1 MGFPFEIRKLMYVDA
16 IADVGVVN
24 TNIILYNI
32 YQSPPSLHVTFF
44 FHSPYFFPLH
54 FYLFESLSG
63 RLDSTCGRRGESV
76 REKDS
81 LTCLRETPQFPVSI
95 PQSKTDKERNSDDQ
109 LAKTNVAII

>member
-44 FHSPYFFPLH
+44 FHSPYFFSPTLLS
-54 FYLFESLSG
+54 FRKFEWTSRLYLWSSW
-63 RLDSTCGRRGESV
+63 
-76 REKDS
+76 
-81 LTCLRETPQFPVSI
+81 
-95 PQSKTDKERNSDDQ
+95 
-109 LAKTNVAII
+109 